1 MALFIS
7 PKTELQSISLWRLIW
22 AITIFGII
30 LLFILTIFL
39 FVQIQLKTKLY
50 QALEEELHTY
60 NIQDIQQREEN
71 LLTLEFQIK
80 EMINF
85 LQQRIL
91 ITEIYRIID
100 TNLLPEV
107 SLTELQFLS
116 SKKLLKL
123 SIETPNYL
131 ILTRQIEKLEN
142 SPQIRFVEV
151 QEIRKIN
158 DNLLRANLTF
168 YPEL

>member
-107 SLTELQFLS
+107 SLT
-116 SKKLLKL
+116 
-123 SIETPNYL
+123 
-131 ILTRQIEKLEN
+131 
-142 SPQIRFVEV
+142 
-151 QEIRKIN
+151 
-158 DNLLRANLTF
+158 
-168 YPEL
+168 